1 KTIIII
7 AHRLSTIKMAN
18 KIAVIENG
26 QVVEEGMHLQLMNKK
41 DGLYQ
46 KLINLQSSGEIS
58 GD

>member
-1 KTIIII
+1 
-7 AHRLSTIKMAN
+7 
-18 KIAVIENG
+18 
-26 QVVEEGMHLQLMNKK
+26 LQLMNKK

>member
-1 KTIIII
+1 
-7 AHRLSTIKMAN
+7 
-18 KIAVIENG
+18 
-26 QVVEEGMHLQLMNKK
+26 MHLQLMNKK